1 MLAWLRLIR
10 ALGGILRSSQAPKRL
25 PEKGGAVLAGS
36 FLAEAD
42 LEKAFKLSAY
52 DTTSTLPNSF

>member
-1 MLAWLRLIR
+1 MLAWLSFMR

-25 PEKGGAVLAGS
+25 LEKGAAVLAGS
-36 FLAEAD
+36 VLVEVD